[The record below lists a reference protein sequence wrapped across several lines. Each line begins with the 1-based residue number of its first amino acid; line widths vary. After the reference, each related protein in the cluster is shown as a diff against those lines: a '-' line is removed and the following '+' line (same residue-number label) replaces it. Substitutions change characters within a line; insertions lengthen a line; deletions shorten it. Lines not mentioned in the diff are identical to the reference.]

1 MDLRKTASQLSKGEI
16 KSVVKEVK
24 TKIERSLDLIGLVI
38 ISLAAMIG
46 SGLFVLPS
54 FAADIMG
61 PGIWLAFLLAGAV
74 VLPGAY
80 SKSELGSAMPSSGGS
95 YLYLERTFGP
105 LIGTISGLG
114 LWASFLLKSAFALI
128 GFTAYLYAVTTYFG
142 TSVDTMTV
150 SMVALVI
157 ITVLNIFGIKKIK
170 KVQAPILIITTAV
183 LILICIVQL
192 YDSSADYSIPWDGA
206 INVTK
211 NDPVL
216 LGEAA
221 ALVIIAYAGI
231 IKVGA
236 IGGEVKDPQRNLPLG
251 IIISL
256 VAAIILYCFV
266 TFVMMASI
274 PGEWWLTSEGK
285 PREDTVYAFVD
296 AVAGTK
302 IGIFIALLAFLTMI
316 SGALAGVLASSRF
329 LFAMSRDNLLPQ
341 ALEDVNAKFET
352 PHWSIILT
360 GVTMAA
366 CIILLPVKDVAKLAS
381 GFQIMIFTL
390 VNVSV
395 IILRRASFAHGWYR
409 PEYKSPLYPYL
420 QIWGIVSGTYLV
432 YLMGSK
438 AVIGAL
444 GALIIGVVTYYAYG
458 VKHGKVRTTPFETFM
473 QMIAESDPSEKKIR
487 EAAFHAA
494 DLGGKNHLTLKEF
507 ISSMKAL
514 NFDFTNDE
522 YRVIFHTAD
531 KEENGFIDI
540 DEFLASFEKEEE

>member
-61 PGIWLAFLLAGAV
+61 PGIWLAFLFAGAV

-142 TSVDTMTV
+142 TSVDTMIV
-150 SMVALVI
+150 SMAALVI

-192 YDSSADYSIPWDGA
+192 FDSSADYSIPWDGA
-206 INVTK
+206 INTAK

-366 CIILLPVKDVAKLAS
+366 CILLLPVKDVAKLAS
-381 GFQIMIFTL
+381 GFQIMIFIL

-395 IILRRASFAHGWYR
+395 IILRRASFAHGWYK

-438 AVIGAL
+438 AVLGAL

-487 EAAFHAA
+487 QAAFHAA

-507 ISSMKAL
+507 ISAMKAL
-514 NFDFTNDE
+514 NFNFTNDE
-522 YRVIFHTAD
+522 YRVIFHIAD

-540 DEFLASFEKEEE
+540 DQFLLSFDKEEE

>member
-1 MDLRKTASQLSKGEI
+1 MDLRKTAIQLSKGEI
-16 KSVVKEVK
+16 KSVVNEVK
-24 TKIERSLDLIGLVI
+24 TKIERSLNLVGLVI

-128 GFTAYLYAVTTYFG
+128 GFTAYLYAVTTYFD
-142 TSVDTMTV
+142 TSVDTMLV
-150 SMVALVI
+150 SMIALVI

-170 KVQAPILIITTAV
+170 KVQAPILVITTSV
-183 LILICIVQL
+183 LLLICIVQL
-192 YDSSADYSIPWDGA
+192 FDSSMDYSIPWDGA
-206 INVTK
+206 VNATK

-221 ALVIIAYAGI
+221 ALVVVAYAGI

-236 IGGEVKDPQRNLPLG
+236 IGGEVKDPQKNLPLG

-256 VAAIILYCFV
+256 VAAIILYTFV

-274 PGEWWLTSEGK
+274 PGEWWLNADGS

-296 AVAGTK
+296 AVSGTE

-366 CIILLPVKDVAKLAS
+366 CILLLPVKDVAKLAS
-381 GFQIMIFTL
+381 GFQIMIFIL

-395 IILRRASFAHGWYR
+395 IILRRSSFAHGWYN

-420 QIWGIVSGTYLV
+420 QIWGIISGTYLV
-432 YLMGSK
+432 YLMGDK
-438 AVIGAL
+438 AVIGAF
-444 GALIIGVVTYYAYG
+444 GAFIIGGVTYYSYG
-458 VKHGKVRTTPFETFM
+458 IKHSKVRTTPFETFM

-507 ISSMKAL
+507 ISAMKAL
-514 NFDFTNDE
+514 NFVFTNDE
-522 YRVIFHTAD
+522 YRVIFHRAD

-540 DEFLASFEKEEE
+540 DQFLESCQIEEE